1 MNSELNATTSRRN
14 ALKIGGL
21 TVSVAALAAA
31 CGEDRG
37 QDPSLGR
44 IGNAPVVSTPPAYES
59 DDLVLLRTASSL
71 EFTAIEVYEA
81 ALELDGAIP
90 AEVVPTIERLIENH
104 RGIGERMV
112 ELTEAN
118 GGEGWTCSNP
128 WLMDRVIGPA
138 LDLIQANKIGVVEND
153 ESGNPTLVRVGG
165 EPLPIADVVTTS
177 LGEITLLSDA
187 SNVTAGDELEFTR
200 LEGAKGEDTMAF
212 ANALENLAAAS
223 HQELAS
229 ATSIAEARAAHL
241 EAAVLESRHSGV
253 LAIAILGTEGYISPA
268 LFGEDVPPTPRGQ
281 IRHFAVESIFGQT
294 GQSEI
299 KAGPGDLNAVRASV
313 ILQTPAANSLIYNEL
328 SCDA

>member
-1 MNSELNATTSRRN
+1 MNSELNAPTSRRS

-21 TVSVAALAAA
+21 TVSIAALAAA

-59 DDLVLLRTASSL
+59 DDLVLLRTAASL
-71 EFTAIEVYEA
+71 EFTAIEVYQA
-81 ALELDGAIP
+81 ALGLDGAIP

-118 GGEGWTCSNP
+118 GGEAWTCSNP

-138 LDLIQANKIGVVEND
+138 LELIQANVVGIVQDDTSMVQVN
-153 ESGNPTLVRVGG
+153 G
-165 EPLPIADVVTTS
+165 EVLPIADVVTTS
-177 LGEITLLSDA
+177 LGEITLISDA
-187 SNVTAGDELEFTR
+187 SGAAVGDEIEFSR
-200 LEGAKGEDTMAF
+200 LQGAKSEDTMAF

-229 ATSIAEARAAHL
+229 ATSIVEARAAHL
-241 EAAVLESRHSGV
+241 DAAVLESRHSGV
-253 LAIAILGTEGYISPA
+253 LAIVILGAEGYISPA
-268 LFGEDVPPTPRGQ
+268 LFGQDVPPSARGQ

-294 GQSEI
+294 GQTEI
-299 KAGPGDLNAVRASV
+299 KAGPGDLNAVRQSV
-313 ILQTPAANSLIYNEL
+313 VLQTPAANSLIYNEL